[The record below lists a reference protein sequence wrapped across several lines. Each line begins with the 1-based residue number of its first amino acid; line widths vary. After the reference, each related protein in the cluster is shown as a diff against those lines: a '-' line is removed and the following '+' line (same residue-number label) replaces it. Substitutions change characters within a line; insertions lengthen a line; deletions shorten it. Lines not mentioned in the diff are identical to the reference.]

1 MPSTRSY
8 DDLHAQVLARP
19 GAAERLTAL
28 REKTLEEIGL
38 HETRRAAERSTSD
51 MVEDPAI
58 RETGML

>member
-8 DDLHAQVLARP
+8 DDIHAQVLARP

-28 REKTLEEIGL
+28 REKTLEEVEF

-51 MVEDPAI
+51 KVEDPAT
-58 RETGML
+58 REIGMP